1 MGIIRTQ
8 VKLLIFLP
16 YLIGSTHHVTAKL
29 DLPLIIFGPIG
40 SNEIKSNVD
49 FRKYTNDFDINTSE
63 RTAIIE
69 NIHIKSNVTKSVETT
84 TIDCFIKNPSIRTSR
99 QVAINIELPH
109 QKYQIQNLT
118 LQALG
123 DEKVYTTAEK
133 NNDDNVQIVYQRLL
147 KHGQACVMIQEVTKT
162 LPKSNNEETRSFA
175 LNANMPPEEKI
186 LVSITYRGSLSK
198 EQNHTFRHTVHIN
211 PHQPVQNFNVY
222 VEIFENLPIVDAH
235 AVEMRNKLPVFNY
248 SRNSLD
254 RSSKE
259 SLKVTYKPNDIRSK
273 TKESKFDMSGKF
285 ITTYSVGK
293 TMLLNKVGEKIA
305 SFESNVENRKIV
317 EYMLEYP
324 LGFILESMIF
334 VLFIIPLMI
343 LTEIK
348 NGLVMIMKGP
358 VAIDRYGNAD
368 YVGPFMLDHTTDK
381 LENILEKLNVDEH
394 PEKPS
399 NLDQNVGIDIPSD
412 RMATSFDDSE
422 DTLNNAEGQ
431 LERNRNIFENWN
443 ILRAKKHEPSFPP
456 MKLPK
461 IFSWKATG
469 SISFARSLSKSLLD
483 LFEYYFGDVPGLGAP
498 FILWD
503 FFFREVLQGA

>member
-49 FRKYTNDFDINTSE
+49 FDRDTNDFDINTSE

-69 NIHIKSNVTKSVETT
+69 NIHIESNVTKRVETT
-84 TIDCFIKNPSIRTSR
+84 TIN
-99 QVAINIELPH
+99 
-109 QKYQIQNLT
+109 
-118 LQALG
+118 
-123 DEKVYTTAEK
+123 
-133 NNDDNVQIVYQRLL
+133 
-147 KHGQACVMIQEVTKT
+147 
-162 LPKSNNEETRSFA
+162 
-175 LNANMPPEEKI
+175 
-186 LVSITYRGSLSK
+186 
-198 EQNHTFRHTVHIN
+198 
-211 PHQPVQNFNVY
+211 
-222 VEIFENLPIVDAH
+222 IFESLPIVDAQ
-235 AVEMRNKLPVFNY
+235 AVEKRNELPVLNY
-248 SRNSLD
+248 SSNSSD

-259 SLKVTYKPNDIRSK
+259 SLKVTYKPNDISSQ
-273 TKESKFDMSGKF
+273 TKKSRFDMSGKF
-285 ITTYSVGK
+285 ITTYSVDK
-293 TMLLNKVGEKIA
+293 NMLVNKVGEKIT
-305 SFESNVENRKIV
+305 SFESNVEYRKIV

-334 VLFIIPLMI
+334 VLFIIPLI
-343 LTEIK
+343 VLTEIK
-348 NGLVMIMKGP
+348 NGLVMIMEGP
-358 VAIDRYGNAD
+358 VGIDSYGNAD
-368 YVGPFMLDHTTDK
+368 YVGPFILDYTTEK

-394 PEKPS
+394 SEKLS
-399 NLDQNVGIDIPSD
+399 NLNQNVSIDIPSD

-498 FILWD
+498 FILWA
-503 FFFREVLQGA
+503 FFSREVLQGT